1 MDRGA
6 WRATAHGII
15 RVEHK
20 WATEY
25 AHTKQINVGVLR
37 IGQICHCKGEKETGS
52 GDFPPNHGAHFMFW
66 SRMLASSFKVSLLLI
81 IAHIHR
87 PS

>member
-1 MDRGA
+1 M
-6 WRATAHGII
+6 
-15 RVEHK
+15 
-20 WATEY
+20 
-25 AHTKQINVGVLR
+25 GVLR

-52 GDFPPNHGAHFMFW
+52 EDFPPNHGANFIFW

-87 PS
+87 PRSLSIQAGEPKFSLPDPVSWLFKDQIQHSY